1 MIVTGEILI
10 DDALGDYSSPHC
22 KLGRMVEAGE
32 IVRLKRNLY
41 ETDPNTPPYL
51 VANALYGPSYISF
64 EYALMRHNVIPEF
77 VYEIT
82 CATYGK
88 RKTKIFRTPLGRISY
103 QDIPEAAFDVGIE
116 SLFENGREY
125 RIATTEKAI
134 CDKLYKMPPTK
145 NYKDLE
151 ALMFE
156 DLRFDEDIV
165 EDIYGYFRDEATSDD
180 VHEAMEALGP
190 DYYENEVRLV
200 RIKFLCEI
208 AS

>member
-1 MIVTGEILI
+1 MIITGEILI
-10 DDALGDYSSPHC
+10 DDILGDYSSPHC

-32 IVRLKRNLY
+32 IVRLKRGLY

-103 QDIPEAAFDVGIE
+103 QDIPEAAFDVGVE

-134 CDKLYKMPPTK
+134 CDKLYKMPPAK
-145 NYKDLE
+145 NYKELE

-165 EDIYGYFRDEATSDD
+165 ENLDRRAISEYAGLYHSSTIYTLNRWL
-180 VHEAMEALGP
+180 EAL
-190 DYYENEVRLV
+190 
-200 RIKFLCEI
+200 
-208 AS
+208 S

>member
-51 VANALYGPSYISF
+51 VAKDLYGPSYISF

-88 RKTKIFRTPLGRISY
+88 HKTKIFRTPLGRISY
-103 QDIPEAAFDVGIE
+103 QDIPEAAFPFGIE
-116 SLFENGREY
+116 NMFQDDREY
-125 RIATTEKAI
+125 LLATTEKAI

-165 EDIYGYFRDEATSDD
+165 ENLDRKTISEYAGLYRSTTIHTLDRWLRS
-180 VHEAMEALGP
+180 
-190 DYYENEVRLV
+190 
-200 RIKFLCEI
+200 I
-208 AS
+208 S